1 MSAAGPPQ
9 SANSAPSGGSA
20 AAKPQAWGDHTSTH
34 ASTALDAD
42 AGSHA
47 VAVVARAWR
56 RLRPR
61 HLLYAVGGGIVLGGW
76 SNFTGMQP
84 LLSDDWTTNF
94 NVYGGWILHLVALLF
109 AIPIADEVADRLR
122 RVWVAY
128 AIAIVGAGVAG
139 TLALGLVDWL
149 LGIRLLLRTLGGD
162 SSGYLALLWRF
173 SHLALLTGLITF
185 VYVRQRAALRSA
197 AALHDLQRRSAEL
210 ARRTLESRLQAMQA
224 RVDPQF
230 LFDTLARVEQLHDR
244 EPATADRV
252 LGDLIVYLR
261 AVLPLVKET
270 ASTLATEFDLLRAYL
285 DIVRAGR
292 AGRTGLSFDLSL
304 PEALAAMRIPPM
316 LLLPLVE
323 PFVGRSGDVPA
334 RCLNVRIAAHHDDE
348 LAITIAARDM
358 APATGAIDAAVDRIR
373 ERLAALFGTS
383 ASLAVRQN
391 APGSLEARLAIPYAY
406 AVGADR

>member
-1 MSAAGPPQ
+1 MSTQ
-9 SANSAPSGGSA
+9 
-20 AAKPQAWGDHTSTH
+20 

-61 HLLYAVGGGIVLGGW
+61 HLLYAVGGGIVLGGLT
-76 SNFTGMQP
+76 NYTGMQP
-84 LLSDDWTTNF
+84 LLSDDWTANF
-94 NVYGGWILHLVALLF
+94 NIYGGSILHLVALLF
-109 AIPIADEVADRLR
+109 AIFIADEVADRLR
-122 RVWVAY
+122 RPWVAY
-128 AIAIVGAGVAG
+128 AIAIVGAAVAG

-149 LGIRLLLRTLGGD
+149 LGIRFALLRILGGD
-162 SSGYLALLWRF
+162 SSGYLVLLWRF
-173 SHLALLTGLITF
+173 SHFALLTGLITF
-185 VYVRQRAALRSA
+185 VYVQQRAALRSA
-197 AALHDLQRRSAEL
+197 AALHDLQLRRAKLS
-210 ARRTLESRLQAMQA
+210 RRTLESRLQAMQA

-244 EPATADRV
+244 EPAKADRV

-285 DIVRAGR
+285 NIVR

-323 PFVGRSGDVPA
+323 PFVAGSGDVPA
-334 RCLNVRIAAHHDDE
+334 RSLNVGIAAHRDDE
-348 LAITIAARDM
+348 LAITVVARDM
-358 APATGAIDAAVDRIR
+358 ALATGAIDAAVDRIR
-373 ERLAALFGTS
+373 ERLAVLFGAS

-391 APGSLEARLAIPYAY
+391 APGSVEARLEIPYAY